1 MTLDPA
7 DLFLLQLLQ
16 DEFPLDPDPWEV
28 LGRRL
33 TLGAEEVLDRVRRLQ
48 VSGILRG
55 ICPILESGRAGIGAS
70 TLVALR
76 VNPERVEEV
85 ARTVNGFPQVS
96 HNYLRDNRY
105 NLWFTLGAADREE
118 LESVLNEI
126 RERCGL
132 QDGDLLDLPVKRRF
146 KIDVRFPVK
155 PAGRAEHGGL

>member
-7 DLFLLQLLQ
+7 DRLLLQLLQ
-16 DEFPLDPDPWEV
+16 DEFPLEADPWEV

-33 TLGAEEVLDRVRRLQ
+33 ELGGEEVLDRVHRLQ
-48 VSGILRG
+48 ASGILRG

-76 VNPERVEEV
+76 VSPERVEEI
-85 ARTVNGFPQVS
+85 ARTINGFPQVS

-118 LESVLNEI
+118 LESVLHEI

-132 QDGDLLDLPVKRRF
+132 QDADLIELPVKRRF

-155 PAGRAEHGGL
+155 PGSAEHGG